1 MKIWA
6 RLKGLFVRKDLA
18 AKLVGAPAQR
28 RMKTYSAQSGY
39 IYHYF
44 YEGLRETDDLL
55 EYCFEISGDR
65 KTWFRTTVKLPRAG
79 LEAWTGSYGRKLR
92 LQEQYAIAKLA
103 LFEAF
108 DTRIV
113 PDEMRQPVCVPATGI
128 SQLLAKF
135 EIEL

>member
-6 RLKGLFVRKDLA
+6 GLKGLFVRKSLP
-18 AKLVGAPAQR
+18 AKLIGAPAQL

-39 IYHYF
+39 VYHYF

-65 KTWFRTTVKLPRAG
+65 KTWFRTTVKLPREE
-79 LEAWTGSYGRKLR
+79 LEAWAGSYGRELR

-108 DTRIV
+108 DTRAV
-113 PDEMRQPVCVPATGI
+113 PDEMRRPVSIPATGI

-135 EIEL
+135 EIEF